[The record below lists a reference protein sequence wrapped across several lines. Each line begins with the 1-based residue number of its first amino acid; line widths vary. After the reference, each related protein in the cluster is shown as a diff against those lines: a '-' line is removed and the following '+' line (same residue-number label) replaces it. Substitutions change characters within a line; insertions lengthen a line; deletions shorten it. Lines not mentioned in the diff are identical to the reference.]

1 MADPAPA
8 IALIKRD
15 NPNMTDEQIAFG
27 IKRMKELDVMGSG
40 DAKTGGIGTMR
51 EERFKATYDML
62 VLHKLIEPAKVDW
75 KKSYTLQ
82 FVKDLRVLP

>member
-1 MADPAPA
+1 
-8 IALIKRD
+8 
-15 NPNMTDEQIAFG
+15 MTDDQIAYG
-27 IKRMKELDVMGSG
+27 IQRMKELDVVGAG
-40 DAKTGGIGTMR
+40 DAKTAGIGTMR

>member
-1 MADPAPA
+1 MANPAPA
-8 IALIKRD
+8 IALIKKD
-15 NPNMTDEQIAFG
+15 NPAMTDEQITYG
-27 IKRMKELDVMGSG
+27 IQRMKELDVLGAG

-62 VLHKLIEPAKVDW
+62 VLHKLIEPGKLDW

-82 FVKDLRVLP
+82 FVKDLRVMP